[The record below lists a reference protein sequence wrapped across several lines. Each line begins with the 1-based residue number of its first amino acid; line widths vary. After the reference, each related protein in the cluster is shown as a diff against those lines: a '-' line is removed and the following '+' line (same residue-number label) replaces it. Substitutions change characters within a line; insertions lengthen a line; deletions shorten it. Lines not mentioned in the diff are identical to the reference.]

1 MTESLGDEYDP
12 LGKHL
17 DDPFPF
23 YARAQRE
30 MPVFFSSKLGVWIV
44 TRMEDVRR
52 VLREERT
59 FSSVNS
65 LRPLEPLSMEVLPV
79 LFSGYPLVPVFVVMD
94 GEQHA
99 QKRHPWSAGFESDR
113 VTAVRPY
120 LEQRAEAL
128 ADDLSACGTS
138 AEFMA
143 TYANPLAISIVCH
156 MIGFAP
162 EHHDAIGED
171 TRKAATLAMGHLF
184 VSEEEQVEAAQS
196 WVRSQQLFASCVA
209 DRRAA
214 PRDDLISE
222 VVAAYAPGHDP
233 LTEDEEAE
241 LVGSLFGVTLA
252 GHITPSAVLGAGL
265 LRLLEHPD
273 QWRLLR
279 DRPELIPNAAEE
291 IIRFC
296 APTHIFL
303 RQTIKSTVLGGQEL
317 PAGAEVAVCP
327 AAANRD
333 ENVFSN
339 PGEFDIT
346 RASAGSH
353 VTFGHGPHYCLG
365 AGLGRLELV
374 TTLRILSERF
384 PELHVVSDR
393 PPRWRP
399 SLVQRG
405 PATAFIAW

>member
-1 MTESLGDEYDP
+1 MGESLGDEYDP
-12 LGKHL
+12 LGRHL

-30 MPVFFSSKLGVWIV
+30 MPVFFSSKLGVWVV
-44 TRMEDVRR
+44 TRMADVRR

-113 VTAVRPY
+113 VAAVRPY

-128 ADDLSACGTS
+128 ADDLAATGTS

-143 TYANPLAISIVCH
+143 TYANPLAVSVVCH

-162 EHHDAIGED
+162 EHHGEIGED
-171 TRKAATLAMGHLF
+171 TRNAATLAMGHLF
-184 VSEEEQVEAAQS
+184 VSEEQQVEAAQA

-241 LVGSLFGVTLA
+241 LVCSLFGVTLA

-265 LRLLEHPD
+265 LQLLEHPD

-303 RQTIKSTVLGGQEL
+303 RQTIRSTVLGGQEL
-317 PAGAEVAVCP
+317 PADAEVAVCP

-333 ENVFSN
+333 ETVFGN

-374 TTLRILSERF
+374 TTLRILAERF
-384 PELHVVSDR
+384 PGLHLV
-393 PPRWRP
+393 PGQPATWRP

-405 PATAFIAW
+405 PATVFVAQ

>member
-1 MTESLGDEYDP
+1 MGESLGDEYDP
-12 LGKHL
+12 LGSHL

-44 TRMEDVRR
+44 TQMADVKR

-99 QKRHPWSAGFESDR
+99 RKRHPWSAGFEADR
-113 VTAVRPY
+113 VAAVRPY

-128 ADDLSACGTS
+128 ADDLAASGAS

-143 TYANPLAISIVCH
+143 TYANPLTVSVACH

-162 EHHDAIGED
+162 EHHHEIGEN
-171 TRKAATLAMGHLF
+171 TRHAATLAMGHYF
-184 VSEEEQVEAAQS
+184 VSEEEQVEAAQA
-196 WVRSQQLFASCVA
+196 WVRTQQLLGGYVS

-222 VVAAYAPGHDP
+222 VIAAYAPGGDP

-265 LRLLEHPD
+265 LQLLDHPE
-273 QWRLLR
+273 QWRLLC

-317 PAGAEVAVCP
+317 PAGAEIAVCP

-333 ENVFSN
+333 ETVFSN

-365 AGLGRLELV
+365 AGLGRLELT
-374 TTLRILSERF
+374 TTLRILTERF
-384 PELHVVSDR
+384 PGLHVVSGR
-393 PPRWRP
+393 PATWRP

-405 PATAFIAW
+405 PAAAFITW